1 MDLVCGK
8 RKDAQTVKGSSMR
21 GNNLQD
27 WCDTLLGYIALELG
41 LGRKLVRKMNNW

>member
-27 WCDTLLGYIALELG
+27 WCDTLLGYSLG
-41 LGRKLVRKMNNW
+41 IRIRKEIGEEDE